1 MRRDVERVQ
10 DVLEALDRVEKY
22 SGRGRAEFEA
32 DELIQTW
39 ITHHLQI
46 VGEAS
51 RGLSDEFQAEHPEIP
66 WTQITGLLS
75 ILGGDRG

>member
-1 MRRDVERVQ
+1 MSSASRTFWRPSTVS
-10 DVLEALDRVEKY
+10 KST
-22 SGRGRAEFEA
+22 SGRGRAAFDA

-66 WTQITGLLS
+66 
-75 ILGGDRG
+75 